1 MRPPRLA
8 GTPIV
13 GDTIYGAPA
22 AIQAQLGKQKS
33 GTRRSIALSRNFPCR
48 EIRFPSR
55 SAAKSFISLRPY
67 RPNWN
72 NSWHFSMLNS
82 SENAAIMGYP
92 MRASRF
98 VLSAVC
104 VGAVSV
110 AVAQNAS
117 DSLPSAPSAV
127 IQEEQK
133 KAQAPPPAAT
143 RAAPAPQ
150 AQEKPTELTNTPPA
164 PVSNPPSQQ
173 EPPAATPPAPTTT
186 PAQL

>member
-1 MRPPRLA
+1 MVHR
-8 GTPIV
+8 
-13 GDTIYGAPA
+13 
-22 AIQAQLGKQKS
+22 QQF
-33 GTRRSIALSRNFPCR
+33 RRSWESKNRARDGRSHFPATFYMPR
-48 EIRFPSR
+48 KFAFPSQR
-55 SAAKSFISLRPY
+55 AAKSFISLRPY

-164 PVSNPPSQQ
+164 PVSNPPNQQ
-173 EPPAATPPAPTTT
+173 EPPAATTPAPTHH
-186 PAQL
+186 ARASS